1 MINVAITGADTL
13 LAGELIRILVN
24 HPDVE
29 LSWLAAPAHGGEEVA
44 RFHKGLVGETSAV
57 FADAPGTFDDI
68 DIIYQADPAPGAGR
82 ALLAA
87 LPHDVDVKII
97 DLSPDFRDESEGFVY
112 GLCELNRRRIVH
124 DCTRVACPSPIA
136 AAALP
141 ALLPLARNLLLGA
154 PLTIIVE
161 GDTLPDGDVAA
172 EVARALRQAQSSFG
186 CDIDIVARTAAVM
199 SPRALVL
206 RVETDCGI
214 DEALLDELYD
224 KYFDDHNFTFPVK
237 CFIGVPDVL
246 NTNKCLLR
254 LARHGQRVTVDV
266 VADAWLKGGAG
277 NAVHVMN
284 LLCGLHERVGLH
296 LKASLI

>member
-29 LSWLAAPAHGGEEVA
+29 LAWLAAPVHGGEEVA
-44 RFHKGLVGETSAV
+44 RFHKGLIGEIETEFIGALG
-57 FADAPGTFDDI
+57 PLDDI
-68 DIIYQADPAPGAGR
+68 DVIFQADPVPGAGR
-82 ALLAA
+82 ALMAS
-87 LPHDVDVKII
+87 LPAEASIKVI
-97 DLSPDFRDESEGFVY
+97 DLSPDFRNESEGFIY

-141 ALLPLARNLLLGA
+141 ALLPLARNLLLSA
-154 PLTIIVE
+154 PLTITVE
-161 GDTLPDGDVAA
+161 GDTLPDEGVAA
-172 EVARALRQAQSSFG
+172 EVAFALRQAQSSFNA
-186 CDIDIVARTAAVM
+186 DIDIVARTAAVT

-237 CFIGVPDVL
+237 NVVDVPDIL

-254 LARHGQRVTVDV
+254 LARHGQRVTIDV
-266 VADAWLKGGAG
+266 VTDAWLKGGAG

-284 LLCGLHERVGLH
+284 LLCGLHERVGLQ
-296 LKASLI
+296 LKASLV